1 MRRKFKPIDPNEL
14 LDADDINRTTIKGE
28 MRKLYTAIHQKLSQ
42 GGWAA
47 RDIVKWL
54 EERGLVMSVELFRVY
69 LRDLDREQGYDR
81 STNTF
86 KNANAH
92 SDVSTPISSSIK
104 HVTSKLVKTASEVPP
119 AGKAS
124 KRKTILSTDK
134 GIFGELDPPPAN
146 GNVELKQD

>member
-1 MRRKFKPIDPNEL
+1 MSRKFKPIDPNEL

-42 GGWAA
+42 GGWSA

-69 LRDLDREQGYDR
+69 LRDLDRERGYDR

-86 KNANAH
+86 KMEVANCMQTKKIH
-92 SDVSTPISSSIK
+92 
-104 HVTSKLVKTASEVPP
+104 
-119 AGKAS
+119 
-124 KRKTILSTDK
+124 
-134 GIFGELDPPPAN
+134 
-146 GNVELKQD
+146 